1 MTTNNTTNNT
11 TPAFEVGAYYGLSVA
26 AARAQFKIVDKMMSN
41 LNETKT
47 DKWHEAMAC
56 VDSESFVQMLTE
68 PLNMKHVSVVATTRN
83 DVVFIEMQISAEA
96 VDAYMEFQEEFGN
109 FFSVAVGM
117 FNTLMQVWKMS
128 GLHKAGQK
136 FGKLITERK

>member
-1 MTTNNTTNNT
+1 MTTNNT

-26 AARAQFKIVDKMMSN
+26 AARTQFKIVDKMMSN

-47 DKWHEAMAC
+47 DKWHEAMAS
-56 VDSESFVQMLTE
+56 VDCESFVQMLTE
-68 PLNMKHVSVVATTRN
+68 PLNMKHVSVVTTTRN
-83 DVVFIEMQISAEA
+83 DEVFIEMQISAEA
-96 VDAYMEFQEEFGN
+96 VNAYMEFQEEFGN
-109 FFSVAVGM
+109 FFTVAMGM

>member
-1 MTTNNTTNNT
+1 MTTNNT

-26 AARAQFKIVDKMMSN
+26 AARTQFKIVDKMMSN

-47 DKWHEAMAC
+47 DKWHEAMAS
-56 VDSESFVQMLTE
+56 VDCESFVQMLTE
-68 PLNMKHVSVVATTRN
+68 PLNMKHVSVVTTTRN
-83 DVVFIEMQISAEA
+83 DEVFIEMQISAEA
-96 VDAYMEFQEEFGN
+96 VNAYMEFQEEFGN
-109 FFSVAVGM
+109 FFTVAMGM

-128 GLHKAGQK
+128 GLHKAGQQ